1 MHLAVFALTDCLLV
15 IFLAPYTPMFGIL
28 LTFKCELQSSAR

>member
-15 IFLAPYTPMFGIL
+15 IFLTPYTLMFGIM
-28 LTFKCELQSSAR
+28 LTFKCELQSSAK